1 MSTETQDIAQF
12 VADLGLFTGTEQWF
26 RHPLCHNFLYT
37 DGVKYFAEHCGN
49 GAYWLLDIIATEV
62 AELQETEEFLSI
74 QLIVDKIWEKSVGE
88 NNAALITV
96 SDGNGNDLYE
106 KVIEYTDAP
115 VGVWKFYLTNNVMLL
130 PSEY

>member
-1 MSTETQDIAQF
+1 MSTETQNIYEFATN
-12 VADLGLFTGTEQWF
+12 LKMFTGTEQWF

-62 AELQETEEFLSI
+62 AELQETEEFLVI
-74 QLIVDKIWEKSVGE
+74 ELTVDEIWIKGVGE
-88 NNAALITV
+88 LNPARLTV
-96 SDGNGNDLYE
+96 TDGNGNELYE
-106 KVIEYTDAP
+106 NALFTDAP
-115 VGVWKFYLTNNVMLL
+115 VGTWKFYLTNNVMLL